1 MELSRDKSKHVSSQ
15 GGRSEQKSL
24 QIQDRSKSRS
34 RDYGATA
41 ETEAAPEE
49 VWTKKFETME
59 RILENQR
66 KFLEDH
72 NIKIQEIENVIQ
84 KIVAET
90 QGKDNQQDTDA
101 QQLRPELLVDLPV
114 RSTHV
119 GENEVRQRD
128 LRKMFQRHEETL
140 HNHTEQLEETCTKI
154 ETIREMLD
162 DKKGFQESF
171 LKKKLKEY
179 EAMLRT
185 HCENYEKLK
194 IEIEDRLQLE
204 QKLQDN
210 LLAGFIVGF
219 VIMVMICMLPRSLL
233 TSG

>member
-1 MELSRDKSKHVSSQ
+1 MCLVFSGSVRHFDIALLWKLTNHDDLALTVRNRSLVLCTLLPHFSRKLEFYKPNTAWYTSVCTVSSQ

-90 QGKDNQQDTDA
+90 
-101 QQLRPELLVDLPV
+101 
-114 RSTHV
+114 
-119 GENEVRQRD
+119 
-128 LRKMFQRHEETL
+128 
-140 HNHTEQLEETCTKI
+140 
-154 ETIREMLD
+154 
-162 DKKGFQESF
+162 
-171 LKKKLKEY
+171 
-179 EAMLRT
+179 
-185 HCENYEKLK
+185 
-194 IEIEDRLQLE
+194 
-204 QKLQDN
+204 
-210 LLAGFIVGF
+210 
-219 VIMVMICMLPRSLL
+219 
-233 TSG
+233 

>member
-1 MELSRDKSKHVSSQ
+1 M
-15 GGRSEQKSL
+15 

-90 QGKDNQQDTDA
+90 QGKDNQQDTGKEVTTIPFPFV
-101 QQLRPELLVDLPV
+101 LELSRPVIGSNV
-114 RSTHV
+114 
-119 GENEVRQRD
+119 
-128 LRKMFQRHEETL
+128 
-140 HNHTEQLEETCTKI
+140 
-154 ETIREMLD
+154 
-162 DKKGFQESF
+162 
-171 LKKKLKEY
+171 
-179 EAMLRT
+179 
-185 HCENYEKLK
+185 
-194 IEIEDRLQLE
+194 EIE
-204 QKLQDN
+204 
-210 LLAGFIVGF
+210 
-219 VIMVMICMLPRSLL
+219 
-233 TSG
+233 

>member
-1 MELSRDKSKHVSSQ
+1 MGQLVVKLKELRDKLELSHDKSKHVSSQ

-41 ETEAAPEE
+41 EIEAAPEE
-49 VWTKKFETME
+49 VWTKKFEMME

-72 NIKIQEIENVIQ
+72 NIKIQEIEN
-84 KIVAET
+84 
-90 QGKDNQQDTDA
+90 
-101 QQLRPELLVDLPV
+101 LLVDLPV
-114 RSTHV
+114 GSTHV

-140 HNHTEQLEETCTKI
+140 RNHTEQLEETCTKI

-171 LKKKLKEY
+171 LKRKLKEY

-219 VIMVMICMLPRSLL
+219 VIMVMICTLPRSLL
-233 TSG
+233 ASG